1 MWVLPPRQLLLEQG
15 SLHIWRASLALSAE
29 ERERL
34 EGVLSAEE
42 RDQCGRFVRPADR
55 ARCTASRASLR
66 VVLAKYL
73 LKDPRMLSFS
83 AGPSGKPSLDRAD
96 PSIQFNISHAG
107 DLALIAVTR
116 GLRVGIDVERVREV
130 PDMEAILYGFFS
142 EQETAWLR
150 SREGEERTRAF
161 FLLWTRREAAAK
173 ALGIGLFDCFARFV
187 LPLSARA
194 RSGFRVAL
202 PDLDT
207 PAGPARDWW
216 MRDLFRPRVC
226 GCGMHR
232 AEKCEA
238 FALETAIRL
247 KRELHGVPCK
257 GGMHPRAKSETR
269 VVEHPIIRQREA
281 ASLSASVMVH

>member
-202 PDLDT
+202 PDPAPRYGVFPERVLPYSADSAPRYSADSPDT

-216 MRDLFRPRVC
+216 MRDLLPAPGYAGAVC
-226 GCGMHR
+226 IEQKN
-232 AEKCEA
+232 AKP
-238 FALETAIRL
+238 LLWRL
-247 KRELHGVPCK
+247 QYG
-257 GGMHPRAKSETR
+257 
-269 VVEHPIIRQREA
+269 
-281 ASLSASVMVH
+281 

>member
-1 MWVLPPRQLLLEQG
+1 MWVLPPRQLLLKQG

-216 MRDLFRPRVC
+216 MRDLLPAPGYAGAVC
-226 GCGMHR
+226 IEQKN
-232 AEKCEA
+232 AKP
-238 FALETAIRL
+238 LLWRL
-247 KRELHGVPCK
+247 QY
-257 GGMHPRAKSETR
+257 S
-269 VVEHPIIRQREA
+269 
-281 ASLSASVMVH
+281 